1 MDMTWQ
7 TVPQTLTPT
16 MRKAAAAAARD
27 YFAETGGNSI
37 DVIWAA
43 ALASAPRPTV
53 RHELEVIVT
62 DRNNTY
68 RARPAVGAS
77 AEKAGLQG
85 KIASCTAGSSRAVRA
100 LLEKSERPLDVKAAE
115 IVAMLPEAGD
125 RYDVSRFS
133 VVVWERSE

>member
-1 MDMTWQ
+1 MDMTWK

-37 DVIWAA
+37 DVIWTA
-43 ALASAPRPTV
+43 ALASAPRPVV

-68 RARPAVGAS
+68 WAQSAVGVS
-77 AEKAGLQG
+77 AEQAGLQG
-85 KIASCTAGSSRAVRA
+85 KVASCTAGSSQAVRA
-100 LLEKSERPLDVKAAE
+100 LLEKSEWPLDVKAAE
-115 IVAMLPEAGD
+115 IVAMLPDADD
-125 RYDVSRFS
+125 RHGVSRFN
-133 VVVWERSE
+133 VVVWERGE